1 MGSLH
6 DSVVKVSNFFSTGIW
21 RVDTRTLSGPSALLI
36 RPLRILAL
44 SVQGFIK
51 DNCALRASAL
61 TFYSLLSVVPV
72 MALLFG
78 VAKGF
83 GLEQRLETML
93 YERLAGQEEVLEKII
108 TFSRTLLEN
117 TKGGVI
123 AGIGVIL
130 LFWSAIKL
138 MGHIERA
145 LNEIWRV
152 KPRTFIRRFTDYMAI
167 MIISP
172 LLLIVSSSVNVYIT
186 TQIKAMAGEMVVV
199 RMVGPVILMA
209 LKLLPFGLIWILFVM
224 LYMVMPNTRV
234 RLISCVIAGAIAG
247 VAFQVLQG
255 VYINAQVLVAK
266 YNAIYGS
273 FAALPLFLMWL
284 QLSWMIVL
292 YGAQIAFAHQHVG
305 HTAMLVEIDKTSAET
320 QKLFAVH
327 LLKHIIE
334 RFQQGSAA
342 QTAEQISKE
351 LHLPN
356 GMAARLLQRLVDGGM
371 VSMVTNGR
379 QTDFGF
385 QPARDIQAITLA
397 DLLSTWDKVG
407 HDPACPTDSDSR
419 LGRIREKMAQIHEDI
434 ERSQANCPI
443 KDL

>member
-1 MGSLH
+1 MASMH
-6 DSVVKVSNFFSTGIW
+6 DRVSKVSDFFSTGIW
-21 RVDTRTLSGPSALLI
+21 RVDTRTLHGSSAFLI
-36 RPLRILAL
+36 RPLRIIAL
-44 SVQGFIK
+44 SVQEFIK

-78 VAKGF
+78 IAKGF
-83 GLEQRLETML
+83 GLEQRLETLL
-93 YERLAGQEEVLEKII
+93 YERLTGQEEVLEKII
-108 TFSRTLLEN
+108 TFSRSLLEN
-117 TKGGVI
+117 TKGGVV

-130 LFWSAIKL
+130 LFWSSIKL
-138 MGHIERA
+138 MGHIEKA
-145 LNEIWRV
+145 LNEIWKV
-152 KPRTFIRRFTDYMAI
+152 KHRSFIRRFTDYLSI

-172 LLLIVSSSVNVYIT
+172 LLVIVSSSVNVYIT

-199 RMVGPVILMA
+199 RMVGPFILMM
-209 LKLLPFGLIWILFVM
+209 LKLLPFGLIWILFIM

-234 RLISCVIAGAIAG
+234 RLTSSVIAGAIAA
-247 VAFQVLQG
+247 VVFQLLQG
-255 VYINAQVLVAK
+255 TYISAQVLVAR

-305 HTAMLVEIDKTSAET
+305 HAAMLVDIENTSSQT

-327 LLKHIIE
+327 ILKHIIE
-334 RFQQGSAA
+334 RFQKGSAP
-342 QTAEQISKE
+342 QTAEQISKA
-351 LHLPN
+351 LRLPN
-356 GMAARLLQRLVDGGM
+356 GMAAQLLQHMVDGGM

-379 QTDFGF
+379 QSDFGF
-385 QPARDIQAITLA
+385 QPARDIHGITMA

-407 HDPACPTDSDSR
+407 RDPAWPTESDSR
-419 LGRIREKMAQIHEDI
+419 LGRIQEKMLRIQEDI
-434 ERSQANCPI
+434 GKSQANCLI
-443 KDL
+443 KDI

>member
-1 MGSLH
+1 MASMH
-6 DSVVKVSNFFSTGIW
+6 DRVSKISDFLSTGIW
-21 RVDTRTLSGPSALLI
+21 RVDPRTLHGSNALLI
-36 RPLRILAL
+36 RPLRIIAL
-44 SVQGFIK
+44 SVQEFIK

-78 VAKGF
+78 IAKGF

-93 YERLAGQEEVLEKII
+93 YERLAGQEEVLDKII
-108 TFSRTLLEN
+108 TFSRSLLEN

-123 AGIGVIL
+123 AGIGVLL

-138 MGHIERA
+138 MGHIEKA
-145 LNEIWRV
+145 LNEIWKV
-152 KPRTFIRRFTDYMAI
+152 KPRTFVRRFTDYLSV

-172 LLLIVSSSVNVYIT
+172 LLVIVSSSVNVYIT

-199 RMVGPVILMA
+199 RMVGPFILMM

-234 RLISCVIAGAIAG
+234 RLTSSVIAGAIAG
-247 VAFQVLQG
+247 VAFQLLQG
-255 VYINAQVLVAK
+255 IYISAQVLVAR

-284 QLSWMIVL
+284 QLSWVIVL
-292 YGAQIAFAHQHVG
+292 YGAQIAFAHQHVS
-305 HTAMLVEIDKTSAET
+305 HAAMLVDIENTSSET
-320 QKLFAVH
+320 QKLFAAH
-327 LLKHIIE
+327 ILKHIIE
-334 RFQQGSAA
+334 RFQKGSAP
-342 QTAEQISKE
+342 QTAEQISKA
-351 LHLPN
+351 LRLPN
-356 GMAARLLQRLVDGGM
+356 GMAAQLLQRLVDSGM

-385 QPARDIQAITLA
+385 QPARDIQGITMA

-407 HDPACPTDSDSR
+407 RDPAWPTESDSR
-419 LGRIREKMAQIHEDI
+419 LGRIQEKMLQIREDI
-434 ERSQANCPI
+434 GKSQANCLI
-443 KDL
+443 KDI